1 MERRGP
7 AGHDI
12 FGNTEGTGE
21 MIKAPIKLQDLR
33 RRIYT
38 KAKAEPAWRFWGLYV
53 HVCKVETLRAAYVM
67 AKRNN
72 GAPGVDGVTF
82 EAIEAQGVEQ
92 FLEQMRDDLA
102 RRTYCPQ
109 RVRRVEIPKAGGKF
123 RQLSIPTIRDRVVQ
137 GALKL
142 VLEPIFEA
150 DFQGGSFGYR
160 PKRSSRDALQRIS
173 EAILLKK
180 TLVIDLDLRAYF
192 DSVVHSVLLAK
203 VAQRV
208 NDDDVM
214 HLLKLMLKS
223 TGKRGVPQG
232 GVISPLL
239 SNLYL
244 NEVDRMLERAKEVTR
259 QGRWD
264 AVEYARFAD
273 DLVVL
278 VDAYPRHQW
287 LRGAVAK
294 RLREEFSKLGVE
306 VNEEKT
312 RVVDLVKGESFGFLG
327 FEFRLGRSRAGKPM
341 PVRVP
346 QIKKRSAL
354 LRRLKEV
361 FRHSRSQPL
370 HGVIARINPI
380 LRGWVNYFAIGN
392 SSRCFNYVRDWV
404 EQRVRRH
411 LARARQRKGFGWK
424 RWSSRWLYDTLG
436 LFNEYRVTYVR
447 GESGSSAIGLIS
459 PGAK

>member
-1 MERRGP
+1 VEPRGP

-12 FGNTEGTGE
+12 FDNMEGTGE

-33 RRIYT
+33 RRIYI

-53 HVCKVETLRAAYVM
+53 HVCKEETLRAAYVM

-92 FLEQMRDDLA
+92 FLEQIRDDLA

-109 RVRRVEIPKAGGKF
+109 RVRRVEIPKTGGKF

-150 DFQGGSFGYR
+150 DFQAGSFGYR
-160 PKRSSRDALQRIS
+160 PKRSPRDALQRVS
-173 EAILLKK
+173 VAILLKK
-180 TLVIDLDLRAYF
+180 TLVIDVDLRAYF

-208 NDDDVM
+208 DDDDVM
-214 HLLKLMLKS
+214 HLLRRILKS

-239 SNLYL
+239 SNVYL

-264 AVEYARFAD
+264 AVQYARFAD

-278 VDAYPRHQW
+278 VDAYPRHEW
-287 LRGAVAK
+287 LRGAIVQ

-327 FEFRLGRSRAGKPM
+327 FQFRLGRSRAGKPM

-354 LRRLKEV
+354 LSRLKEV
-361 FRHSRSQPL
+361 FRHSRSQPV
-370 HGVIARINPI
+370 HGVIAQINPI
-380 LRGWVNYFAIGN
+380 LRGWVNYFATGN
-392 SSRCFNYVRDWV
+392 SSRCFQFVRNWV

-411 LARARQRKGFGWK
+411 LARARQRKGYGWK
-424 RWSSRWLYDTLG
+424 RWSSPWLYGTLG
-436 LFNEYRVTYVR
+436 LFDEYRVTYVR
-447 GESGSSAIGLIS
+447 GESGSSTR
-459 PGAK
+459 GA